1 MKIIN
6 NIDETVRGDLAVEIK
21 PGSKISMAAACFS
34 IYAFEELKEELQNI
48 EQLRFIFT
56 EPTFTIEISKK
67 ERREYN
73 RICLDYA

>member
-6 NIDETVRGDLAVEIK
+6 NIDETLRDDLAVEIK

-56 EPTFTIEISKK
+56 EPTFTTEISK
-67 ERREYN
+67 
-73 RICLDYA
+73 